1 MRNGQTREHK
11 NYILD
16 MDKLTLRIK
25 VTEIYE

>member
-16 MDKLTLRIK
+16 IDELTLRME